1 MNTSKNFEL
10 RLYIRKNKILYYEL
24 AQEIGINAGTF
35 TKWIKADLSEKQEAK
50 IRQAIEN
57 IVTRRNAEYPK

>member
-10 RLYIRKNKILYYEL
+10 RLYIRKNKILYYEV
-24 AQEIGINAGTF
+24 AQEIGITPGTF

-50 IRQAIEN
+50 IRQAIDN
-57 IVTRRNAEYPK
+57 IIARKNAEYPK

>member
-24 AQEIGINAGTF
+24 AQEIGITPGTF
-35 TKWIKADLSEKQEAK
+35 TKWIKADLSKKQEAK

>member
-10 RLYIRKNKILYYEL
+10 RLYIRKNKILYYEV
-24 AQEIGINAGTF
+24 AQEIGITPGTF

-50 IRQAIEN
+50 IRQAIAN
-57 IVTRRNAEYPK
+57 ILNRRNSEYPK

>member
-10 RLYIRKNKILYYEL
+10 RLYIRKNKILYYEV
-24 AQEIGINAGTF
+24 AQEIGITPGTF

-50 IRQAIEN
+50 IRQAVDN
-57 IVTRRNAEYPK
+57 IIARKNAEYPK

>member
-10 RLYIRKNKILYYEL
+10 RLYIRKNKMLYYEL
-24 AQEIGINAGTF
+24 AQEIGITPGTF